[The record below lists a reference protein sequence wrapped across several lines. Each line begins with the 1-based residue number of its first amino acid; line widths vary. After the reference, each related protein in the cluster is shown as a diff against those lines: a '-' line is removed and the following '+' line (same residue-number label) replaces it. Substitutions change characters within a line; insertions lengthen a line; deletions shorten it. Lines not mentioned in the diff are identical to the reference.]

1 MIGTRLHMVALGSVL
16 ALAACGG
23 DKTKTS
29 APPPAKQP
37 TTTVAAPAA
46 APATDAAS
54 DDDIAPL
61 LAWADSDVDEGKPP
75 LTVKFLADV
84 EGGKPPLTYRW
95 TFGDGTP
102 DSTDA
107 NPVHVYQKAG
117 QYTADL
123 EVKDSSGDEDSDYLE
138 IDVGD

>member
-1 MIGTRLHMVALGSVL
+1 MIVTRLGMVALGSVL
-16 ALAACGG
+16 ALAGCGG
-23 DKTKTS
+23 GDQPAE
-29 APPPAKQP
+29 APPAATPP
-37 TTTVAAPAA
+37 TTAAAQAPAA
-46 APATDAAS
+46 ETAEDE
-54 DDDIAPL
+54 DIAPL
-61 LAWADSDVDEGKPP
+61 LAWADSDVDEGKAP

-102 DSTDA
+102 DSTEP
-107 NPVHVYQKAG
+107 NPVHVYEKPG

-138 IDVGD
+138 IDVE

>member
-1 MIGTRLHMVALGSVL
+1 MIATRLNMVALGSVL

-23 DKTKTS
+23 GDKS
-29 APPPAKQP
+29 AEAPPATPP
-37 TTTVAAPAA
+37 TTAA
-46 APATDAAS
+46 APAPAAGAAA

-61 LAWADSDVDEGKPP
+61 LAWADSDVDEGKAP

-84 EGGKPPLTYRW
+84 EGGKAPLRYRW

-102 DSTDA
+102 DSDQA
-107 NPVHVYQKAG
+107 NPVHVYEKAG

-138 IDVGD
+138 IDVE